1 MCVCSE
7 AIAMKVEITRAEARL
22 ILEYIKDFTNDDYR
36 KIIKDRPVI
45 VKIAKFVMDPSQ
57 TKGIFE
63 YVAESGEAAP
73 TSKEIKD
80 RYVEYLK
87 AKCKKELPKN
97 TKIYEWLRSI
107 FVSIG
112 NIFGRL
118 GRESVRAKVNEALFV
133 KISSDDIVCD
143 DLSQQKCSEAA
154 HGKGKEKVSSNSSL
168 DEGSSEESIDI
179 SLHAP
184 LIPKNAARKAYSEA
198 SKGLDLNDQEKR
210 DLESNIEKIINDP
223 MYSNIVS
230 NLIEVIQAARKIYAK
245 NSKIGAFGYS
255 DLIRELSN
263 IAVYVTSL
271 GGATH
276 LKDEIT
282 TLVDAVNSASSEP
295 LSFQEISRL
304 LQTLSAIPVKER
316 VSLSKITRNL
326 NVPLDN
332 RLRLMQWLVCI
343 DGGMEVVGSTR
354 SQSKKSKSLAKKTQS
369 AIGTT
374 VDKVQSLSKK
384 SKKVKGK
391 AEHKVSKRQ
400 SVINWYA
407 RNCANFEDKGIFSKE
422 MLAILLSREDL
433 RALRNGKIGDDAL
446 AEKLLAVMK
455 ELIGSADI
463 AYLGVVADFIFQ
475 HRDDEIFSSEREL
488 LLKAIDIVAEENLD
502 ISFKI
507 HKKLR
512 EMQGLSLSFTPPTQE
527 FNGDRYA
534 IDMSFFCSIPT
545 LTLERQDLPPV
556 TVKGW
561 ENLIDHASKEL
572 PGKASFLNLNLDVP
586 VLKSLLGANGKVT
599 LHEAKWKKVV
609 EHLASLDSNPKTDGT
624 PSMQAKRMLEISSA
638 MEGCRTGK
646 LEAVDDLY
654 AELPL
659 HMQYQLSLPAQSDG
673 LSNIKPTVFR
683 VVKECAA
690 GMIGPLSPCAVELTG
705 RHILDAHETLYLK
718 NMLAHRFGVGHEYA
732 FDDFALA
739 INSNLRDMTQGD
751 VLRAIFSHLTPLEL
765 ASRLMEQ
772 LNGNL
777 SELQGALSEVIG
789 EHDYWDEGED
799 DMYNV
804 NERGAL
810 KLLELAGAV
819 IPIVE

>member
-1 MCVCSE
+1 
-7 AIAMKVEITRAEARL
+7 
-22 ILEYIKDFTNDDYR
+22 
-36 KIIKDRPVI
+36 
-45 VKIAKFVMDPSQ
+45 
-57 TKGIFE
+57 
-63 YVAESGEAAP
+63 
-73 TSKEIKD
+73 
-80 RYVEYLK
+80 
-87 AKCKKELPKN
+87 
-97 TKIYEWLRSI
+97 
-107 FVSIG
+107 
-112 NIFGRL
+112 
-118 GRESVRAKVNEALFV
+118 
-133 KISSDDIVCD
+133 
-143 DLSQQKCSEAA
+143 
-154 HGKGKEKVSSNSSL
+154 
-168 DEGSSEESIDI
+168 
-179 SLHAP
+179 
-184 LIPKNAARKAYSEA
+184 
-198 SKGLDLNDQEKR
+198 
-210 DLESNIEKIINDP
+210 
-223 MYSNIVS
+223 
-230 NLIEVIQAARKIYAK
+230 
-245 NSKIGAFGYS
+245 
-255 DLIRELSN
+255 
-263 IAVYVTSL
+263 
-271 GGATH
+271 
-276 LKDEIT
+276 
-282 TLVDAVNSASSEP
+282 
-295 LSFQEISRL
+295 
-304 LQTLSAIPVKER
+304 
-316 VSLSKITRNL
+316 
-326 NVPLDN
+326 
-332 RLRLMQWLVCI
+332 
-343 DGGMEVVGSTR
+343 
-354 SQSKKSKSLAKKTQS
+354 
-369 AIGTT
+369 
-374 VDKVQSLSKK
+374 
-384 SKKVKGK
+384 
-391 AEHKVSKRQ
+391 
-400 SVINWYA
+400 
-407 RNCANFEDKGIFSKE
+407 
-422 MLAILLSREDL
+422 
-433 RALRNGKIGDDAL
+433 
-446 AEKLLAVMK
+446 
-455 ELIGSADI
+455 
-463 AYLGVVADFIFQ
+463 
-475 HRDDEIFSSEREL
+475 
-488 LLKAIDIVAEENLD
+488 
-502 ISFKI
+502 
-507 HKKLR
+507 
-512 EMQGLSLSFTPPTQE
+512 
-527 FNGDRYA
+527 
-534 IDMSFFCSIPT
+534 MSFFCSIPT